1 MDGSTNHISIVTLN
15 VNGLNSPIKR
25 HRLVSW
31 IKKTN
36 PTICCL
42 QETHLIG
49 KDIHRLKVKGWEKI
63 YHAHGP
69 RKQAGVAI
77 LISNK
82 IDFKT
87 KLIKRDKEGHY
98 ILLKGTIHQQDITII
113 NIYAPNNGAAT
124 FIKQILLK
132 FKNQIDHNTIIMG
145 DFNTPLS
152 PLDRSSKQKLNKET
166 IELNITINNL
176 DLTDI
181 YRIYQPSSNGY
192 TFFSAKTGL
201 SVLTRGLRANWGLG
215 MWLVVK
221 CL

>member
-1 MDGSTNHISIVTLN
+1 
-15 VNGLNSPIKR
+15 
-25 HRLVSW
+25 
-31 IKKTN
+31 
-36 PTICCL
+36 L
-42 QETHLIG
+42 QETHLTG
-49 KDIHRLKVKGWEKI
+49 KDIHRLKVKRWEKI
-63 YHAHGP
+63 YHEHGP

-145 DFNTPLS
+145 DFN
-152 PLDRSSKQKLNKET
+152 
-166 IELNITINNL
+166 
-176 DLTDI
+176 
-181 YRIYQPSSNGY
+181 
-192 TFFSAKTGL
+192 
-201 SVLTRGLRANWGLG
+201 
-215 MWLVVK
+215 
-221 CL
+221 

>member
-1 MDGSTNHISIVTLN
+1 M
-15 VNGLNSPIKR
+15 
-25 HRLVSW
+25 
-31 IKKTN
+31 
-36 PTICCL
+36 
-42 QETHLIG
+42 
-49 KDIHRLKVKGWEKI
+49 
-63 YHAHGP
+63 
-69 RKQAGVAI
+69 AI

-124 FIKQILLK
+124 FIKQTLLK

-166 IELNITINNL
+166 RELNITINNL

-192 TFFSAKTGL
+192 TFFSAEEAPLG
-201 SVLTRGLRANWGLG
+201 SVAQIFYMGYADVIGYIILLLEHNHTIIQ
-215 MWLVVK
+215 
-221 CL
+221 

>member
-1 MDGSTNHISIVTLN
+1 M
-15 VNGLNSPIKR
+15 K
-25 HRLVSW
+25 
-31 IKKTN
+31 
-36 PTICCL
+36 
-42 QETHLIG
+42 
-49 KDIHRLKVKGWEKI
+49 LKVKGWEKI

-152 PLDRSSKQKLNKET
+152 PLDRSSKQNKKICWFLPSVGSLSEKKNLLRICT
-166 IELNITINNL
+166 IG
-176 DLTDI
+176 LT
-181 YRIYQPSSNGY
+181 
-192 TFFSAKTGL
+192 L
-201 SVLTRGLRANWGLG
+201 
-215 MWLVVK
+215 
-221 CL
+221 